1 MIRIVFFIFF
11 FASFFLISCGSD
23 GLKEDLSDVPD
34 WDYSNAVTGDEDE
47 GNTTDDTDTVIVQD
61 NSETSDGNGTTT
73 DNEVSDD
80 GGEIPECG
88 NGVVDYNERCDG
100 TTPIICNDL
109 NPSLNNDGIVTCA
122 FNCQFYDMQQCEIES
137 DAWGIINL
145 HFKTN
150 YIMDSAKS
158 GDPTYFEKGSV
169 PYAAFNGIYGDN
181 KTYLP
186 EFGMGDIV
194 SYSETADYQGSFGGI
209 KRQLFV
215 RQNYVVSGAIGYP
228 RLELELAPGGIEKG
242 AEYRINTFQTIDF
255 VDNYLKIVRFRLIE
269 KNQDGECIMGIGY
282 TGSVFITDVN
292 PDNLDLFE
300 GGSIEIVANNID
312 FYHPTEV
319 PGLDEENPE
328 VPADILKYP
337 VCTK

>member
-1 MIRIVFFIFF
+1 MIRTVFAVFLLIFF
-11 FASFFLISCGSD
+11 VSCTSD
-23 GLKEDLSDVPD
+23 ELKEDLSDVPD
-34 WDYSNAVTGDEDE
+34 WDYANAVKDDEDE
-47 GNTTDDTDTVIVQD
+47 GATTADEDTITAQD
-61 NSETSDGNGTTT
+61 NSETPDENGTTA
-73 DNEVSDD
+73 DNEVSDE

-100 TTPIICNDL
+100 TTPIICDDL
-109 NPSLNNDGIVTCA
+109 NPSLNNDGLVTCA

-137 DAWGIINL
+137 DAWGVINL

-150 YIMDSAKS
+150 FIMDSAKS
-158 GDPTYFEKGSV
+158 GDPAYFEKGSV

-194 SYSETADYQGSFGGI
+194 SYSETADYQGSLGGI

-228 RLELELAPGGIEKG
+228 RLEVEFAPVGIEKG

-255 VDNYLKIVRFRLIE
+255 IDNGIFKLVRFRLIDSQ
-269 KNQDGECIMGIGY
+269 NGSECIMGIGY
-282 TGSVFITDVN
+282 TGSVFITDVE
-292 PDNLDLFE
+292 PENLDLYE

-312 FYHPTEV
+312 FYHPSEV

-337 VCTK
+337 VCSK

>member
-1 MIRIVFFIFF
+1 MIKRVFLIFF
-11 FASFFLISCGSD
+11 FSIFLISCGSD

-34 WDYSNAVTGDEDE
+34 WDYSNAVKGDEDE
-47 GNTTDDTDTVIVQD
+47 GSVTDDQGVAVQD
-61 NSETSDGNGTTT
+61 EVAVTDENQITS

-100 TTPIICNDL
+100 TTPIICDKL
-109 NPSLNNDGIVTCA
+109 NESLNNDGIATCA
-122 FNCQFYDMQQCEIES
+122 FNCQFYDMQQCNIDS
-137 DAWGIINL
+137 GAWGIINF

-150 YIMDSAKS
+150 FIMDSAKS

-169 PYAAFNGIYGDN
+169 PYAAFNGIYGDT
-181 KTYLP
+181 KTYIP
-186 EFGMGDIV
+186 ELGDIV

-215 RQNYVVSGAIGYP
+215 RQNPVVAGSVGYP
-228 RLELELAPGGIEKG
+228 RLELEFAPGGIEKG
-242 AEYRINTFQTIDF
+242 DEYRINTFQTID
-255 VDNYLKIVRFRLIE
+255 VLDNYLNIVRFRLID
-269 KNQDGECIMGIGY
+269 NQGGSECIMGIGY
-282 TGSVFITDVN
+282 TGSVFITGVN
-292 PDNLDLFE
+292 PENLDLFE
-300 GGSIEIVANNID
+300 GGSVELVATNID

-319 PGLDEENPE
+319 PGLDEENPS
-328 VPADILKYP
+328 VPEEILKYP